1 MTETVNLAYYI
12 NQFFLFLPKLV
23 MALIVFGLGF
33 LLARFVKQLVVKL
46 LTKINFVNWVKNTP
60 LEDYFSN
67 TKVLNKAD
75 NILGNIAYWLMLL
88 FSLYLS
94 ALVLGFGSLA
104 SILEQVFGYIPNL
117 LTALVVF
124 IIGVVLAGLVE
135 SVVKNMT
142 RSFDPSSAIL
152 MGKMASYVVIAL
164 TLLIV
169 LSELGIAREF
179 IIIMFVGLVSA
190 FALAFG
196 LAVGLG
202 GQYVVKDILASW
214 YQKREYLETKE
225 PVVEVSI
232 SEEEIQKKLNANDKK
247 TQTRSRK
254 SAKSKPRTKKS

>member
-1 MTETVNLAYYI
+1 MTETVTLSYYL

-23 MALIVFGLGF
+23 IALIVFGLGF
-33 LLARFVKQLVVKL
+33 LVARFIKQLVVKL
-46 LTKINFVNWVKNTP
+46 LSKINFASWVKNTP

-67 TKVLNKAD
+67 TQVLDKAD

-88 FSLYLS
+88 FALYLS
-94 ALVLGFGSLA
+94 ALVLGFVSLA

-124 IIGVVLAGLVE
+124 VIGVVLAGLVE
-135 SVVKNMT
+135 SVVKSMT

-152 MGKMASYVVIAL
+152 MGKLSSYVVIAL

-179 IIIMFVGLVSA
+179 IMIMFVGLVSA
-190 FALAFG
+190 FSLAFG

-214 YQKREYLETKE
+214 YQKREALVVKE
-225 PVVEVSI
+225 PKVEVKI
-232 SEEEIQKKLNANDKK
+232 SAEEVKKALKDSKQVKK
-247 TQTRSRK
+247 K
-254 SAKSKPRTKKS
+254 

>member
-1 MTETVNLAYYI
+1 MTETVTLSYYL

-33 LLARFVKQLVVKL
+33 LVARFIKQLVVKL
-46 LTKINFVNWVKNTP
+46 LSKINFASWVKNTP

-67 TKVLNKAD
+67 TQVLNRAD
-75 NILGNIAYWLMLL
+75 NILGNIAYWLVLL
-88 FSLYLS
+88 FSLYMS
-94 ALVLGFGSLA
+94 ALVLGFVSLA
-104 SILEQVFGYIPNL
+104 NILEQVFGYIPNL

-124 IIGVVLAGLVE
+124 VIGVVLAGLVE
-135 SVVKNMT
+135 SVVKSTT

-152 MGKMASYVVIAL
+152 MGKLASYVVIAL

-179 IIIMFVGLVSA
+179 IMIMFVGLVSA

-214 YQKREYLETKE
+214 YQKREALAVKE
-225 PVVEVSI
+225 PQVEVKI
-232 SEEEIQKKLNANDKK
+232 SPEEVKKALKARKK
-247 TQTRSRK
+247 VK
-254 SAKSKPRTKKS
+254 KKSQSSQM